1 MIAFGCRGHGS
12 VARRSQCRPSAIACA
27 NGKKRQRFQTQGTF
41 PFRRTFSTAC
51 WLSLR
56 RCDRFTTTPRIL
68 KEEISMDGIIYLVG
82 LIVIVMFIL
91 SLFGLR

>member
-1 MIAFGCRGHGS
+1 LSRRRRG
-12 VARRSQCRPSAIACA
+12 
-27 NGKKRQRFQTQGTF
+27 
-41 PFRRTFSTAC
+41 
-51 WLSLR
+51 
-56 RCDRFTTTPRIL
+56 RFTTTPRIL